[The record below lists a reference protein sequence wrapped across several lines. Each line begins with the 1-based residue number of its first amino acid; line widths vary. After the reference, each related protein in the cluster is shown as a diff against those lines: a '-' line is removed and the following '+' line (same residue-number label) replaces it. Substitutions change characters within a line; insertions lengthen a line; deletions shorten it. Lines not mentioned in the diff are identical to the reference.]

1 MRAGLQNETRQRGGG
16 WDTDVWNRE
25 RATQS
30 VTAVSGSFCSL
41 WLNVMFTEQVVTAA
55 GADYVNVVQER
66 DDTVLLCSK
75 SWNQTVWKMVSG
87 DGGGDR
93 GQDEGGEQGC
103 SLSETKTFRLSLEM
117 QSFPWQR
124 PLPLSLGALDNF
136 SLSRAAFC
144 SCNTTSQR
152 LSQADL
158 DGKERPY
165 YTSRTRWVWGRRTP
179 F

>member
-1 MRAGLQNETRQRGGG
+1 
-16 WDTDVWNRE
+16 
-25 RATQS
+25 
-30 VTAVSGSFCSL
+30 
-41 WLNVMFTEQVVTAA
+41 
-55 GADYVNVVQER
+55 
-66 DDTVLLCSK
+66 
-75 SWNQTVWKMVSG
+75 MVSG

-117 QSFPWQR
+117 QSFPRQC

-165 YTSRTRWVWGRRTP
+165 YSIQAGLDESGEEELP
-179 F
+179 FNRKKLPTE